1 MRGVAQL
8 TIGGMYVQLKRF
20 AALVALI
27 ALAGGSV
34 YAQSVPK
41 PLKTR
46 LVVGD
51 PVWRELP
58 IRNDLQKNYDK
69 VWQTVL
75 NTMLEHN
82 YDIATME
89 KESGYLRTTWNESVV
104 RLKDNWFYKVQIS
117 LKLVTAPSDGT
128 TLQPRVEKI
137 RLQVTGEVT
146 KVSAKNGLEAYFR
159 GYDQVVLQNLFQ
171 DLQSKLGGM

>member
-1 MRGVAQL
+1 
-8 TIGGMYVQLKRF
+8 MYVQLKRF
-20 AALVALI
+20 AALVAVV
-27 ALAGGSV
+27 ALAGGNV

-41 PLKTR
+41 PLRTR
-46 LVVGD
+46 LIVGD

-58 IRNDLQKNYDK
+58 VRNDLQKSYDK
-69 VWQTVL
+69 VWQTAL

-104 RLKDNWFYKVQIS
+104 RLQDNWFYKVQIS
-117 LKLVTAPSDGT
+117 VKLVTVPGDAG
-128 TLQPRVEKI
+128 RVEKI

-146 KVSAKNGLEAYFR
+146 NVSAKSGLKAYFR